1 MGCPGHCLHVLLT
14 AVSSGADTALWKW
27 EVPLFMNQLII
38 QQVQINMSI
47 WMCKEDCDGYEEY
60 SRMKEQKM
68 MKRIQLKKYGI
79 V

>member
-1 MGCPGHCLHVLLT
+1 
-14 AVSSGADTALWKW
+14 
-27 EVPLFMNQLII
+27 
-38 QQVQINMSI
+38 MSI

-79 V
+79 VWEKKQSFKDENLIGENKQRVSRVD